1 MKIKQLITPEN
12 SISIS
17 NSASTTN
24 NNTPINSNNSNNS
37 VSNNEPVVFINST
50 NSGESLGISKASKD
64 TTHKRNSKTNI
75 NSLINH
81 SVNDRTNHSTT
92 SRRINNTTT
101 SAPSSSSS
109 NLQNIDTT
117 INSNNS
123 NNSNEEY
130 EERKIQPPR
139 FESVGEDSSTSEYF
153 GPASNFSFVKQLNH
167 FLRQLDQNNAK
178 ACDGKCTETQNKN
191 SDKQSN
197 DISNN
202 NNSNNNSNDNKNNN
216 SLKNQNN
223 KGKQLEIDNEIP
235 NFRNLKSTVT
245 DRRTNSNNNSNHMN
259 NSGKN
264 NNTDE
269 RRGLE
274 KFGIKLMILKES
286 GSNYDDQY
294 LLNISTELMNELITS
309 YLETWHIPCPLFI
322 AEDVFT
328 LSIQTW
334 KNPSAPKNNRALL
347 YLILSIG
354 ASASYFDLEGVS
366 STLPLARGFFDL
378 ALKTVPT
385 IFSELSLEAVRI
397 LLLMSVSACNL
408 GDTALSYL
416 YSGNASRVSIAIG
429 LHKQKNGLHMNS
441 GDSKLTSELL
451 IRNRVWVAVWHWESY
466 WSFCVGR
473 PSLNRSDIP
482 IPIMLKSAYNFQGY
496 GEGSRFRI
504 RYEHMRLRVIF
515 GNSCGRIYTEIY
527 SSNDDLLTV
536 LDKVEK
542 LSGEIDNQYFSTSEP
557 VLCASNVEPEA
568 FKDLDLNTVR
578 EWFWIRIYYLYLKLL
593 IFRPFLIFYA
603 YLNNSPTK
611 APPQLTK
618 RLKQG
623 SDYCVQV
630 AIDISNFIIKLNRQ
644 VKLVQ
649 PIFFICT
656 YLESACTV
664 LLFYIVSNLSSI
676 PDELA
681 ATIWDVLN
689 DTSRFLSGSSGPYV
703 GTIQIIANDAIKSL
717 QHILRTKTPNSKKS
731 ALMSTY
737 FDKVIKPVVTPDV
750 SEQNPISSFF
760 FNDDPF
766 NTNVNSNN
774 YKGNAIYN
782 NNNNNNNNSNNNDN
796 NDNISGR
803 FETRTKFNDFQECA
817 ENGFDNSDL
826 QNLSYR
832 RMETSGSNFDP
843 DNISY
848 NEKDNVN
855 IMNSNTYNSNNQSNI
870 SNNRIGNNHNDNGIA
885 SSTTISNDQ
894 NTMGPSASSRPS
906 NALSDE
912 LANADL
918 DDFQNSIE
926 KLDILDIQA
935 FWKQT
940 LNWIT

>member
-1 MKIKQLITPEN
+1 MD
-12 SISIS
+12 
-17 NSASTTN
+17 
-24 NNTPINSNNSNNS
+24 NS
-37 VSNNEPVVFINST
+37 VPST
-50 NSGESLGISKASKD
+50 
-64 TTHKRNSKTNI
+64 
-75 NSLINH
+75 
-81 SVNDRTNHSTT
+81 
-92 SRRINNTTT
+92 
-101 SAPSSSSS
+101 SS
-109 NLQNIDTT
+109 NLQNNNTT
-117 INSNNS
+117 INNS
-123 NNSNEEY
+123 TLNSNEEY
-130 EERKIQPPR
+130 EEGKIQPPR
-139 FESVGEDSSTSEYF
+139 FESVGEDCSTSEYF

-167 FLRQLDQNNAK
+167 FLRQLDQKNEKNLE
-178 ACDGKCTETQNKN
+178 GKCMEAQNKN
-191 SDKQSN
+191 PDKQADDTSN
-197 DISNN
+197 SNN
-202 NNSNNNSNDNKNNN
+202 NNRNNNNINNNTNTNNNTTALQNSNNKQKQTHIQNSN
-216 SLKNQNN
+216 
-223 KGKQLEIDNEIP
+223 NEIP
-235 NFRNLKSTVT
+235 NFTNLKSTVT
-245 DRRTNSNNNSNHMN
+245 NGKTASNNNSNHMN

-286 GSNYDDQY
+286 GSNFDDQY
-294 LLNISTELMNELITS
+294 LLNISSELMNELITS

-354 ASASYFDLEGVS
+354 ASASYFDLEGAS

-378 ALKTVPT
+378 ALKTAPT

-416 YSGNASRVSIAIG
+416 YSGNAARVSIAIG

-441 GDSKLTSELL
+441 GDSNLTYELL

-482 IPIMLKSAYNFQGY
+482 IPIMLKSAFNFQGY
-496 GEGSRFRI
+496 GESSRFRI
-504 RYEHMRLRVIF
+504 RYEHMRLRVTF

-542 LSGEIDNQYFSTSEP
+542 LSNEIDHQYFSTSEP

-603 YLNNSPTK
+603 YLSNSPTK

-623 SDYCVQV
+623 SDYCVEV

-644 VKLVQ
+644 VKLIQ

-664 LLFYIVSNLSSI
+664 LLFYIVSNLSSM

-717 QHILRTKTPNSKKS
+717 KHILRTKTQNSKKN
-731 ALMSTY
+731 ALVSTY

-750 SEQNPISSFF
+750 TEQNPISSFF

-766 NTNVNSNN
+766 NTNVNANN
-774 YKGNAIYN
+774 YKGNAVCN
-782 NNNNNNNNSNNNDN
+782 NNNNHINNNE
-796 NDNISGR
+796 R
-803 FETRTKFNDFQECA
+803 FDGRTKFNDFQDCSD
-817 ENGFDNSDL
+817 NDFDNPEL

-832 RMETSGSNFDP
+832 RMETNGSNYDSDSLP
-843 DNISY
+843 Y

-855 IMNSNTYNSNNQSNI
+855 IL
-870 SNNRIGNNHNDNGIA
+870 NNHNNSYNNNNQNNILNREGDKNSNDNCIA
-885 SSTTISNDQ
+885 SSNIISGHPNAI
-894 NTMGPSASSRPS
+894 NSSSSRPS

-926 KLDILDIQA
+926 KLDLLDIQA